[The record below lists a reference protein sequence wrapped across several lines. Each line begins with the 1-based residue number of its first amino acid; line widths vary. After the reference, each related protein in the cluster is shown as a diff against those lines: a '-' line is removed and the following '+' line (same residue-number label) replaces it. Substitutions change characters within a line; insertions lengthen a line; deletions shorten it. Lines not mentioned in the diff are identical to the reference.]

1 MNKPYSQACDNN
13 KQPIFQVLKQLLSN
27 SKQLLEIGSGT
38 GQHAV
43 HFAQQLPQ
51 LTWQTSDV
59 AINHPGINQWLDQAE
74 LSNLQRPLLLDLNQ
88 PWPIEQVDSIFSA
101 NTLHIVSWPLVKK
114 FFSGVANHLASDGIL
129 CVYGPF
135 NYQGNFTSQSNANFD
150 LWLKSRDP
158 DSGIRDIEHIE
169 QLATAAGLT
178 LIDDHAMPANNRLL
192 VFKRQG

>member
-1 MNKPYSQACDNN
+1 M
-13 KQPIFQVLKQLLSN
+13 
-27 SKQLLEIGSGT
+27 
-38 GQHAV
+38 
-43 HFAQQLPQ
+43 
-51 LTWQTSDV
+51 
-59 AINHPGINQWLDQAE
+59 
-74 LSNLQRPLLLDLNQ
+74 
-88 PWPIEQVDSIFSA
+88 
-101 NTLHIVSWPLVKK
+101 VKK
-114 FFSGVANHLASDGIL
+114 FFDGVANHLANDGIL

-192 VFKRQG
+192 VFKRQS